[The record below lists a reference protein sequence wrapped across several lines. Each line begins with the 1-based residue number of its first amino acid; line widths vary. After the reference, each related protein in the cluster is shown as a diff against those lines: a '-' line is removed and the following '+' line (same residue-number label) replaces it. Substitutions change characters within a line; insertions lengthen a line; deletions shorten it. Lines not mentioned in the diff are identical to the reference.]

1 MPAAPTELPKTF
13 EGYEDARKE
22 AFLKVKDFKED
33 GGRLIGYL
41 CTYAPLEIVEAAGA
55 SAVALCGTS
64 DEVIPQA
71 ETVLPANLCP
81 LIKSTYGFAYTDK
94 CPFTYFSDAII
105 GEETCDGKKKMY
117 ELLSDIKNVHVLR
130 LPHDRT
136 RKWARDAWRDEVIG
150 LKEYLE
156 GLYGITITDDDVRR
170 ATLRRNELR
179 AALVEFYQLQHKGT
193 TACTSVELLSGMAAG
208 NFCLHI
214 DEYIDLLRGMID
226 ERKGKCNEEND
237 SKKRILLTGC
247 PTNGVINKVP
257 KSIDENG
264 GVVVVNDSCA
274 GERTQRIQVDPEAD
288 DIYGALADKYLE
300 INCSVMSPNQD
311 RMKTMIDI
319 AREYDCDGVVE
330 VILSC
335 CHTFNIESVRVQ
347 QACEEA
353 GLPYLKLETDYS
365 QGDAGQIDTR
375 IAAFLETI

>member
-1 MPAAPTELPKTF
+1 M
-13 EGYEDARKE
+13 
-22 AFLKVKDFKED
+22 
-33 GGRLIGYL
+33 
-41 CTYAPLEIVEAAGA
+41 
-55 SAVALCGTS
+55 
-64 DEVIPQA
+64 
-71 ETVLPANLCP
+71 
-81 LIKSTYGFAYTDK
+81 
-94 CPFTYFSDAII
+94 
-105 GEETCDGKKKMY
+105 
-117 ELLSDIKNVHVLR
+117 
-130 LPHDRT
+130 
-136 RKWARDAWRDEVIG
+136 
-150 LKEYLE
+150 
-156 GLYGITITDDDVRR
+156 
-170 ATLRRNELR
+170 
-179 AALVEFYQLQHKGT
+179 
-193 TACTSVELLSGMAAG
+193 
-208 NFCLHI
+208 
-214 DEYIDLLRGMID
+214 
-226 ERKGKCNEEND
+226 
-237 SKKRILLTGC
+237 LTGC

-257 KSIDENG
+257 KSIDDNG

-335 CHTFNIESVRVQ
+335 CHTFNIESVLVQ